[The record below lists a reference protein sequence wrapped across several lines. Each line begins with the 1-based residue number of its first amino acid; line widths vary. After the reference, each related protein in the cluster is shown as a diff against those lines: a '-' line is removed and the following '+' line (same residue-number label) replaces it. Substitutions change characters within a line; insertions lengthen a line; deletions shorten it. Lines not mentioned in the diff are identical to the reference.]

1 MDPATDH
8 PANPAET
15 LISRSIQLTWIFYLT
30 GALYIA
36 GPVIGWT
43 LAAMAAWK
51 LYIGPALPP
60 SQRSPGPALAV
71 QVWLLG
77 MGGMLIV
84 LLVGHIN
91 NDLGLTQTIKSATG
105 WAKGW
110 ALLALFPFVGSVL
123 EIRLSIICRAVCKLG
138 LQTLLLLPFL
148 FVAPLIGL
156 PSKLYVSPLSV
167 LGGSG
172 PEFFVVMLYIID
184 PENGASRWQFYAPW
198 APAAGMVAV
207 VHMLCALQDRNLGW
221 KVVGLM
227 ANVLIALLSA
237 SRMAI
242 LATAIIWPVALIVSR
257 MRRPSTWFAAAPL
270 ALLAGIFGNAIK
282 AMIDKAVDDFK
293 GARADSS
300 RVRAALGR
308 IATERWRN
316 EAPWFGHGIVERGPH
331 MVEYM
336 PIGSHHSWYGLLF
349 VKGVLGVLCLATPL
363 LMSTVTMAFRT
374 VTSRDARV
382 GFAMLLVLIFYS
394 FGENLEVLGYLVWP
408 GLLLIGIGFRDAPVS
423 VTPSDGLGPPPRLP
437 ATVPSG

>member
-1 MDPATDH
+1 MDPSTDH
-8 PANPAET
+8 PANPEET
-15 LISRSIQLTWIFYLT
+15 LIAWAIQLTWIFYAT
-30 GALYIA
+30 GTLYFA
-36 GPVIGWT
+36 GPVVGWT
-43 LAAMAAWK
+43 LAAMAAWR
-51 LYIGPALPP
+51 LYVGPALPLHSRPARP
-60 SQRSPGPALAV
+60 SLPVLCWLAGMAGMLAV
-71 QVWLLG
+71 
-77 MGGMLIV
+77 
-84 LLVGHIN
+84 LVIGHVG
-91 NDLGLTQTIKSATG
+91 NDLGTGQTVKSAVG

-110 ALLALFPFVGSVL
+110 ALLGLFPFAGSVL
-123 EIRLSIICRAVCKLG
+123 DIRLSVICRAACKLG
-138 LQTLLLLPFL
+138 LQTLLILPFL
-148 FVAPLIGL
+148 FVAPLAGL
-156 PSKLYVSPLSV
+156 PAKLYTSPLSV

-207 VHMLCALQDRNLGW
+207 VHMLCALQERKLSW
-221 KVVGLM
+221 KAVGLA

-242 LATAIIWPVALIVSR
+242 IATAIIWPVALLVSR
-257 MRRPSTWFAAAPL
+257 LNRPLTWFAAAPMV
-270 ALLAGIFGNAIK
+270 LLGGIFGQALK
-282 AMIDKAVDDFK
+282 ELTDKAVDDFK

-308 IATERWRN
+308 IAVERWEN

-349 VKGVLGVLCLATPL
+349 VKGILGAVCLAAPL
-363 LMSTVTMAFRT
+363 AISTVAMGFRAMS
-374 VTSRDARV
+374 SRNARL

-408 GLLLIGIGFRDAPVS
+408 GLLVIGLGLRDAPAAE
-423 VTPSDGLGPPPRLP
+423 TAGAGGRPCAPSRG
-437 ATVPSG
+437 